1 MNECEHISIGTCK
14 ILSKEKSNS
23 FNSGSLIVQGG
34 IGCGENLH
42 VKHSVLCND
51 IGLNDNIISFK
62 NDNYI
67 KFYNN
72 IIPEDNSVSIGDPNN
87 SWNSIFSRNLIF
99 KNSLVGNNINVQNLN
114 VDTNC
119 LLGSNSIL
127 LKKGIHECLLN
138 IDSRNSKVT
147 FKSPVVNFINHET
160 KNDILNVNS
169 NNIEINSIL
178 NIKNNDTIM
187 MSFNPYDKRA
197 LINGELFVA
206 SNIIKSFKKLSIKN
220 SMELNLDS
228 EINLLKIDSDCNLTL
243 SLSTENVTIG
253 VTRKIIIYSNTNDSC
268 VNIENCVNLCNLNS
282 GAEFLYDGKKWI
294 LIGNF

>member
-1 MNECEHISIGTCK
+1 MNECEHISVGTCK
-14 ILSKEKSNS
+14 ILSKDKSNS
-23 FNSGSLIVQGG
+23 FNSGSLIVLGG

-42 VKHSVLCND
+42 VKHSVLCNE
-51 IGLNDNIISFK
+51 IGLNDNTISFK

-72 IIPEDNSVSIGDPNN
+72 IIPENNSVSIGDSNN

-99 KNSLVGNNINVQNLN
+99 KNSLVGNNVNIQNLN

-127 LKKGIHECLLN
+127 LKKGIHECLIN
-138 IDSRNSKVT
+138 VDSRNSQVT
-147 FKSPVVNFINHET
+147 FKSPIVNFKNHET
-160 KNDILNVNS
+160 KEDILNINS
-169 NNIEINSIL
+169 DNVEINSIL
-178 NIKNNDTIM
+178 NIKNDDKIM
-187 MSFNPYDKRA
+187 MSFNPNDRRA

-206 SNIIKSFKKLSIKN
+206 SNIIRSFKKITIKD

-228 EINLLKIDSDCNLTL
+228 EINLLKIDSDCNVDLNLATD
-243 SLSTENVTIG
+243 NVTIG
-253 VTRKIIIYSNTNDSC
+253 VTRKIIIYNNTNDSC
-268 VNIENCVNLCNLNS
+268 VNIENCVSLSNLNS

-294 LIGNF
+294 LIGKF